1 MSVSREDIERVARL
15 AALRVDEDALPTITE
30 QIGRILEYVS
40 QLSSLMETTAPSE
53 LASPVWLGADRPQ
66 APRPDDVEAADLHRA
81 LSELAPV
88 IRDNLILVPKLA
100 AMEDE

>member
-15 AALRVDEDALPTITE
+15 AALRVDEDALPTITQ

-40 QLSSLMETTAPSE
+40 QLSSLVDATAPSE
-53 LASPVWLGADRPQ
+53 RASPVWLGADRPQ
-66 APRPDDVEAADLHRA
+66 APRPDAVEPADLHRGLA
-81 LSELAPV
+81 QLAPAM
-88 IRDNLILVPKLA
+88 RDNLVLVPKLA